1 MRRSLLSFWSLVF
14 VFGLILFGEA
24 ASGAE
29 PYFEKDYTQELN
41 IPDIVARV
49 NGVEINSKFVKFE
62 FNRVV
67 KLVKKE
73 INKKQSVEII
83 RDIVDKE
90 IVREILYQKGKGTDQ
105 TVSKDIINEELEKLK
120 AGYANETEFNKA
132 LEQRGIDLDEIKKSI
147 EIDTVSHNILRDQV
161 EGKIDIDEKSVQ
173 KFYDDNKENFFRP
186 EAFRVQ
192 HIFMFHF
199 PPDKRKSVSPEEV
212 EAKKA
217 EHSKEAR
224 ERMDKVLE
232 EANGGAD
239 FGDLAKKYSED
250 VASAPSG
257 GDLDFIYKGVF
268 PGEFDAAVD
277 KLKPGEVS
285 GVVETGFGYHI
296 IKLNEVKAAEY
307 APFDEVKE
315 SIQRYLYTQEAKT
328 IIAKYLEDIKKNA
341 KVEIYF

>member
-1 MRRSLLSFWSLVF
+1 MQRSLLPSWSLVF
-14 VFGLILFGEA
+14 IFCLFVFGEA

-29 PYFEKDYTQELN
+29 PYFEKDSTEGLG
-41 IPDIVARV
+41 IPDVVARV

-67 KLVKKE
+67 KLVKKK
-73 INKKQSVEII
+73 IDKKQSIEII

-90 IVREILYQKGKGTDQ
+90 IVREILYQKGQGKDQ
-105 TVSKDIINEELEKLK
+105 QVSKDVVNEELEKLK
-120 AGYANETEFNKA
+120 AGYANEAEFNKA

-147 EIDTVSHNILRDQV
+147 EIDTVSHSILRKQV
-161 EGKIDIDEKSVQ
+161 EGQIDIDDKSVQ
-173 KFYDDNKENFFRP
+173 KFYDDNKESFFRP

-199 PPDKRKSVSPEEV
+199 PPDKLKSVAPEEL
-212 EAKKA
+212 EAKRE

-224 ERMDKVLE
+224 KRIDLVLE
-232 EANGGAD
+232 EAKGGAD
-239 FGDLAKKYSED
+239 FDALAKKYSED
-250 VASAPSG
+250 LASVNSG

-268 PGEFDAAVD
+268 PGEFDAAVGA
-277 KLKPGEVS
+277 LKPGETS

-307 APFDEVKE
+307 APFEDVKG

-328 IIAKYLEDIKKNA
+328 LIAKYLEDIKKNA
-341 KVEIYF
+341 KVEIYY